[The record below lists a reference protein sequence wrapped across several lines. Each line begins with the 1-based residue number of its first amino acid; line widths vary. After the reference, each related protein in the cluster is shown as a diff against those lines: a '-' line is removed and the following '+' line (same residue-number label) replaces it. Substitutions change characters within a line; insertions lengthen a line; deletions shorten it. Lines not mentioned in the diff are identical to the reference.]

1 MHGLGE
7 LLGLPGQL
15 IELGQGVLGGIGE
28 GGCAPDARDGRHTD
42 DRANK
47 GFTDNEIRQ
56 GRAVKFQDFES
67 FDCVD

>member
-1 MHGLGE
+1 MD
-7 LLGLPGQL
+7 
-15 IELGQGVLGGIGE
+15 GE